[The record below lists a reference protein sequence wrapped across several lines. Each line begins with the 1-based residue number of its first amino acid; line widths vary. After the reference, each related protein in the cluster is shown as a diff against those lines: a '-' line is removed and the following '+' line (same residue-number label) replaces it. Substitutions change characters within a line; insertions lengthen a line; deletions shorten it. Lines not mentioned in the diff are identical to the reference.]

1 MRSLRPRAVVLSVL
15 VPCALIAAGCG
26 NNQTTTPTTPTTT
39 TTVTETFSG
48 TVTKNGAVTH
58 TFTSGAAGTVQA
70 TLTSLSPDASVPIGL
85 SLGTWNG
92 ATCAIVLANDK
103 AIQASA
109 VIGTV
114 SAVGGLCVRLYDVG
128 NLSDSASYEVLV
140 THP

>member
-1 MRSLRPRAVVLSVL
+1 MRSLISRAAVPAVL
-15 VPCALIAAGCG
+15 VPLVLVTGGCG
-26 NNQTTTPTTPTTT
+26 NNQITTPTTPTTP

-70 TLTSLSPDASVPIGL
+70 TLTALGPDASVPIGM

-103 AIQASA
+103 AIQTST

-114 SAVGGLCVRLYDVG
+114 SSVGGLCLRLYDVG
-128 NLSDSASYEVLV
+128 NLTEPASYEVLV

>member
-1 MRSLRPRAVVLSVL
+1 MRSLIPRAIVFSVL
-15 VPCALIAAGCG
+15 VPCALLAVGCG
-26 NNQTTTPTTPTTT
+26 KDQTTTPTTPTTP

-70 TLTSLSPDASVPIGL
+70 TLTSLGPDASVPIGL

-103 AIQASA
+103 AIQTSS
-109 VIGTV
+109 VIGNV

-128 NLSDSASYEVLV
+128 NLSDAATYEVIV

>member
-1 MRSLRPRAVVLSVL
+1 MRSFLPRAAIVSVL
-15 VPCALIAAGCG
+15 VPLACAAAGCG
-26 NNQTTTPTTPTTT
+26 NNQTTTPTTPTTPT
-39 TTVTETFSG
+39 SVTETFSG

-70 TLTSLSPDASVPIGL
+70 TLTSLSPDSSIAIGL

-92 ATCAIVLANDK
+92 ATCAIVLAKDK
-103 AIQASA
+103 ATQTS
-109 VIGTV
+109 VVTGTV

-128 NLSDSASYEVLV
+128 NLSGPASYEVLV